1 MPEPPASARQDYQ
14 PKGSAMK
21 ISRRRPHVQPKL
33 AALVVA
39 LAAVLPF
46 ALPASAQQITIKEG
60 HATIKSGMDHWAF
73 AMKEAVE
80 RRTGGR
86 VTINVFPGGQLGQ
99 QTQLVQGAQ
108 LGTIEL
114 VQVAT
119 EFMTVV
125 DPRFDIFAS
134 PGVFDGVEHAD
145 RTFHDP
151 VFQKEILSITE
162 QKNIKIIGISCEA
175 LSEYA
180 SRDPIR
186 TLADFQ
192 GKKFRVLGSK
202 MEIEVLR
209 RVGATGVP
217 MQLGEALPALQQR
230 AIDGA
235 RAGIVVFVPLKF
247 ASVAP
252 NVLRTGESI
261 ICVPKLASKR
271 WLDGLP
277 GEIRTVILEESA
289 KAEKANVAYNIT
301 NMGSMYAAWKAQG
314 GTLNELSAAEKAEFR
329 KRVSTVGDEIFKGS
343 PEVMRAYQVL
353 KAAAERTR
361 KP

>member
-1 MPEPPASARQDYQ
+1 
-14 PKGSAMK
+14 MK
-21 ISRRRPHVQPKL
+21 ISCRHPFMQRKL
-33 AALVVA
+33 AGLA
-39 LAAVLPF
+39 LALGAVLPF
-46 ALPASAQQITIKEG
+46 ALPAAAQQITIKEG
-60 HATIKSGMDHWAF
+60 HATIKSGQDHWAF
-73 AMKEAVE
+73 TMKEALE
-80 RRTGGR
+80 KRTGGR
-86 VTINVFPGGQLGQ
+86 VTVNVFPGGQLGQ

-151 VFQKEILSITE
+151 VFQKEVLSITE
-162 QKNIKIIGISCEA
+162 AKNIKIIGISCES

-252 NVLRTGESI
+252 NVVRTGESI

-277 GEIRTVILEESA
+277 GEIRNVIMEESG
-289 KAEKANVAYNIT
+289 KAERSNVAFNLELMG
-301 NMGSMYAAWKAQG
+301 NMYGAWKAQG
-314 GTLNELSAAEKAEFR
+314 GALNDLSVAEKAEFR
-329 KRVSTVGDEIFKGS
+329 KRIATVADEIFKGS
-343 PEVMRAYQVL
+343 PEVMQAYQVL
-353 KAAAERTR
+353 KAAAERAR